1 MYLKYY
7 HLALKPFDLSL
18 KPGFLWLGEQHAE
31 ALATLN
37 YGIKDD
43 LGFLLLTG
51 DVGAGKTALIRRL
64 TNNLDRS
71 TIVAHITDPGLAPLD
86 FFKILAEEFGMGSEF
101 HTKGEFLIAL
111 EKFLHQAYADKKK
124 VLLIIDEAQRLNNI
138 LLDQIRVLSNIE
150 RSDCKL
156 INIFFVGQ
164 PEFKNMLL
172 TDSNRALHSRIA
184 VRYHIEPL
192 TESEI
197 AQYIGHRLKKAG
209 ATHNVFQTDAVHE
222 IYKYTGGY
230 PRSINIICD
239 HALLTGYSS
248 GLEKIDATVIKECVQ
263 ELEIQ
268 VHIEAGESDIQRPA
282 TPPPEAH
289 PSPPEAHS
297 APPEA
302 HSAPPQRSAF
312 RGYPILIGTCIILS
326 AFLVYHLLRPAPR
339 RPTQPVIQ
347 NQSAGVAGQPTQT
360 LSDGRWRLSEKI
372 EQEQIQASST
382 PDTPIAR
389 EIPMP
394 GRSTDIREDDG
405 EVTTPQKTE
414 NPVALQ
420 PLPPAPES
428 DIQTKAV
435 ARSTDIEKPIAQIA
449 GDQDDPV
456 NRQSSVSEAQAAI
469 VPEIPADRGEADG
482 SVPIPDKSLQALAL
496 MSAALATQPESQ
508 AEKVANQQVTKQRAT
523 APPKKA
529 PVVVAR
535 QPETSATQATPPPA
549 NPSDGQRSANSGS
562 APAKA
567 GKSVALAAVIA
578 DAKPRKKID
587 SGVEPIGVTGKPEF
601 NALKSVNNKGTKT
614 AVSKSKTKTVA
625 VLPMAKRSSGTVNPY
640 TPTPV
645 KKKTPPAIV
654 PSPPLVKPPIT
665 ANAMTQRRSANAPL
679 GKSAALLKKTDSNS
693 LENRL
698 RWFLKSY
705 CITYSEKNFT
715 AFTNFFVPGAME
727 NGEPFQ
733 SLLPKYKRNFAFI
746 ETIQYRIDLLQFSYD
761 EEKEIVKIDG
771 NFFLKWLLP
780 GKKWR
785 ENAGKISMHLIENGP
800 SFKVQRLDYHGD
812 RPKKE

>member
-1 MYLKYY
+1 MYLKHYQ
-7 HLALKPFDLSL
+7 LALKPFDLSL
-18 KPGFLWLGEQHAE
+18 KPGFLWLGEQHTE

-37 YGIKDD
+37 YGIKHD

-64 TNNLDRS
+64 TNNLDQS
-71 TIVAHITDPGLAPLD
+71 TIVAHIIDPGLTPLD
-86 FFKILAEEFGMGSEF
+86 FFKILAEEFGMRSEF

-111 EKFLHQAYADKKK
+111 EKFLHQAYADQKK
-124 VLLIIDEAQRLNNI
+124 VLLIIDEAQRLNDN

-172 TDSNRALHSRIA
+172 TDSNRALHRRIA
-184 VRYHIEPL
+184 VNYHIEPL

-209 ATHNVFQTDAVHE
+209 ATHEVFRTDAIHE
-222 IYKYTGGY
+222 IFKYTGGY

-263 ELEIQ
+263 ELEIKA
-268 VHIEAGESDIQRPA
+268 HPEAGEADIQKPA
-282 TPPPEAH
+282 IPLPPEVDSPPPK
-289 PSPPEAHS
+289 
-297 APPEA
+297 
-302 HSAPPQRSAF
+302 RSAF

-326 AFLVYHLLRPAPR
+326 AFLVYHLLRSPPR
-339 RPTQPVIQ
+339 RRPQPLIQ
-347 NQSAGVAGQPTQT
+347 NQSAGVAGQPTHT

-389 EIPMP
+389 ETPMP

-405 EVTTPQKTE
+405 EAATPQTTE
-414 NPVALQ
+414 NRVAPQ

-435 ARSTDIEKPIAQIA
+435 ARSADIEQPIASIA
-449 GDQDDPV
+449 GDQDDLV
-456 NRQSSVSEAQAAI
+456 NRQSSVSEALAAPP
-469 VPEIPADRGEADG
+469 VPEIPADRDEADT
-482 SVPIPDKSLQALAL
+482 SVPIPDKSLKALAL
-496 MSAALATQPESQ
+496 MSAVLATQPESQ
-508 AEKVANQQVTKQRAT
+508 AEKVANQQVTKQRVT

-535 QPETSATQATPPPA
+535 QPEKSATRATPPPD

-562 APAKA
+562 VPAKA

-587 SGVEPIGVTGKPEF
+587 SGVGPIGVTGKPDF
-601 NALKSVNNKGTKT
+601 NALKSVDNKGTKT
-614 AVSKSKTKTVA
+614 AVSKSKTKTA
-625 VLPMAKRSSGTVNPY
+625 V
-640 TPTPV
+640 
-645 KKKTPPAIV
+645 
-654 PSPPLVKPPIT
+654 
-665 ANAMTQRRSANAPL
+665 
-679 GKSAALLKKTDSNS
+679 LLKKTDRNS

-715 AFTNFFVPGAME
+715 AFTHFFVPGAME
-727 NGEPFQ
+727 NGKPFQ

-746 ETIQYRIDLLQFSYD
+746 ETIQYRINLQQFSYD

-785 ENAGKISMHLIENGP
+785 ENSGKISMHLIENGP